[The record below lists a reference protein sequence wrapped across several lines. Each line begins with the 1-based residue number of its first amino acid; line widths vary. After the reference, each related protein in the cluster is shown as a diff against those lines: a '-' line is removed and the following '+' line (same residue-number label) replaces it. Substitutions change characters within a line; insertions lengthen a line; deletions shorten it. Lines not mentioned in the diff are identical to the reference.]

1 MRQRGLGNPQARGGA
16 ARKDTVDAITKKFAH
31 MQTTLNREGTMDA
44 LKIADSGARDNVQK
58 LLGRKIKDLTD
69 LLKKTSDATEKENI
83 KSQLTAW
90 HHWKTQ
96 FEADALKTPNADA
109 TKDFF
114 AWLLGKGKEEH
125 HRNTPWYRE
134 PQMLHLKDVQE
145 WIDGFADIF
154 AESKAELIKLAWKTP
169 QNLDEAWLYFKFI
182 VNSDWMKREDRFFWV
197 DLVNLQE
204 EKAKLGGGLLK
215 SEIDENRPYVEVTN
229 DNGEVGFVP
238 MTQEDAFDPESGDIL
253 SMPQPTPKDTLLSSG
268 KIATLATQLRQMAN
282 MHDPR
287 ERGRFK
293 IQIASAKK
301 EELADIAGAALVS
314 EAQARES
321 AERAAREAQQLA
333 KEAVPELESIWEKMK
348 SFPYSLWQ
356 AFVLDKAPD
365 VKDLPEKTT
374 AEIADL
380 NARLQKLQTIQG
392 RTIETGPLGGL
403 AEVEAAPPVAE
414 TLAQVTAVRENLE
427 RVVDSQGLGD
437 ARQEFLRMR
446 DQFVSVE
453 NTLKLKND
461 ALAAK
466 LAGVAGTEIPGYLA
480 INALLEAPKTKD
492 IRDQV
497 NAAVSRAV
505 RDSPGLRGKT
515 LDKQT
520 LGKLEKTA
528 RLAKIMQEFSAAR
541 QFVMEEFRPKVGAEM
556 DFLNETL
563 QQRWKVWLE
572 QAGIDG
578 DLRGQFADMPK
589 DPIRLRLYAEQLLG
603 ETKNYSDL
611 LWRYLTSTEGS
622 SLRQI
627 YSNVIPETQQANL
640 AKFQSKLDKF
650 QIKLSAQAEEGLSDW
665 DKIRVMSMRK
675 AWKQLSDRTDT
686 ERFMS
691 ETIEYLNATGRGLF
705 SATKSTA
712 TALAIRFMGNEILKL
727 AAPLTGGGAALG
739 LSIGTT
745 VLANLLV
752 GKFRGA
758 SPSMTGL
765 FTGALLQGMFGV
777 SAIKAQNPASKTLNF
792 LNFIKANLMASE
804 DQRRAL
810 ESADSK
816 DDWVRALLPYTELA
830 GYGFNFLV
838 GLGMLSAGA
847 PTGILGWGKFI
858 AKFGLGTVAFQNW
871 WRRDGSTTAVGQTG
885 EFFSL
890 FFTPGRAAA
899 WSASL
904 DNLLAA
910 DTPEKL
916 QLMQDIAWQGKV
928 PQIGEK
934 LEDRLHIEQVPHA
947 QMPGVTQPQT
957 RWSKESVPEYAPEA
971 GNLNEIKHWDFPS
984 RVALGILSSEWLR
997 SAADYTSLASVVGS
1011 LGMGVTDLFRDDIPA
1026 SAKAAIVGTS
1036 LLRNSTTVWD
1046 EWKQAKLQVIRNIDE
1061 ISKVDLEDVYFDHMQ
1076 AVARWKANSKLQA
1089 LNARR
1094 RLLPLRPKKKFL
1106 QGAESKFDKRTGE
1119 GLVKVV
1125 GGKRVQV
1132 Q

>member
-69 LLKKTSDATEKENI
+69 QLKKTSDTTEKENI

-125 HRNTPWYRE
+125 HRNTPWYRD

-229 DNGEVGFVP
+229 DDGEVGFVP

-321 AERAAREAQQLA
+321 AERAAREAQELA
-333 KEAVPELESIWEKMK
+333 KAAVPELESIWDKMK

-380 NARLQKLQTIQG
+380 NHRLQNLQTILGQL
-392 RTIETGPLGGL
+392 TGPLGGP

-446 DQFVSVE
+446 DQFVGLE
-453 NTLKLKND
+453 NALKLKDD

-466 LAGVAGTEIPGYLA
+466 LSGVAGAEIPGYLA

-497 NAAVSRAV
+497 NTAVSRAV
-505 RDSPGLRGKT
+505 RNSPGLRGKT
-515 LDKQT
+515 LDSQT

-528 RLAKIMQEFSAAR
+528 RVAKIMQEFSAAR

-563 QQRWKVWLE
+563 QQRWKVWLD

-578 DLRGQFADMPK
+578 DLRVQFADMPR
-589 DPIRLRLYAEQLLG
+589 DPIRLRLYAEGLLG
-603 ETKNYSDL
+603 EVKGYSDL
-611 LWRYLTSTEGS
+611 LWRYLTSTDGS

-627 YSNVIPETQQANL
+627 YANVIPEGQQAQL
-640 AKFQSKLDKF
+640 AQFKSKLDKF

-665 DKIRVMSMRK
+665 DKIRIVSMRK
-675 AWKQLSDRTDT
+675 AWKQIAERTGT
-686 ERFMS
+686 ERFVS
-691 ETIEYLNATGRGLF
+691 TSIDYFNAVGRGLITASK
-705 SATKSTA
+705 SAA
-712 TALAIRFMGNEILKL
+712 PGLVIRLLGNAAVKM

-739 LSIGTT
+739 IGVGIT
-745 VLANLLV
+745 VLANLLA
-752 GKFRGA
+752 GKIRGS
-758 SPSMTGL
+758 SPSFTGL
-765 FTGALLQGMFGV
+765 LQGALVQGMFGLT
-777 SAIKAQNPASKTLNF
+777 ALNAEGRASPTLNF
-792 LNFIKANLMASE
+792 ARFIKANLLAGE
-804 DQRRAL
+804 AQRHAL
-810 ESADSK
+810 ETAADVDS
-816 DDWVRALLPYTELA
+816 WVKAFLPYTEFV
-830 GYGFNFLV
+830 GYALNF
-838 GLGMLSAGA
+838 GIGMGMLSGGVPSGA
-847 PTGILGWGKFI
+847 LGL
-858 AKFGLGTVAFQNW
+858 AKFGALFGLKTVLFQTE
-871 WRRDGSTTAVGQTG
+871 WRGGGDLDFVGRAG
-885 EFFSL
+885 VMLANFFR
-890 FFTPGRAAA
+890 PGRAAA
-899 WSASL
+899 WSQSL
-904 DNLLAA
+904 NTLFANE
-910 DTPEKL
+910 TPEGR
-916 QLMQDIAWQGKV
+916 QLMWDIATQGAV
-928 PQIGEK
+928 PQIGEVTEK
-934 LEDRLHIEQVPHA
+934 RIVGYETKPHPHSEWLPGTTVPIY
-947 QMPGVTQPQT
+947 
-957 RWSKESVPEYAPEA
+957 KEFTEPTFAPEA
-971 GNLNEIKHWDFPS
+971 GNLNEIKYWDPAS
-984 RVALGILSSEWLR
+984 RAALAILSSDMLR
-997 SAADYTSLASVVGS
+997 AGGEYLTQAGVVGA
-1011 LGMGVTDLFRDDIPA
+1011 LGMGVTDLLRPDIPT
-1026 SAKAAIVGTS
+1026 SAKTAILGVE
-1036 LLRNSTTVWD
+1036 LLRNSGAIVD
-1046 EWKQAKLQVIRNIDE
+1046 ELKRAKTQVIRNIDE
-1061 ISKVDLEDVYFDHMQ
+1061 MSKVDLNDVYFDHVQ

-1106 QGAESKFDKRTGE
+1106 QSTESKFDKRTGE